1 MLNLNSYVFKVRI
14 VLKFEYSPRQM
25 LLIMIWYFTITHVL
39 LFEMKQS
46 CHVCLLP
53 LGLVSTLIA
62 LDIKEF
68 YKLYLL
74 QLHFS

>member
-46 CHVCLLP
+46 CHACLSP
-53 LGLVSTLIA
+53 SIRVSVNI
-62 LDIKEF
+62 DCF
-68 YKLYLL
+68 GYKGIL
-74 QLHFS
+74 